1 MTTFEAKGA
10 SESAIDDEQRPQD
23 TAAGGEVVDRS
34 ATHSDHNVPHENNSL
49 KASPLSLLS

>member
-23 TAAGGEVVDRS
+23 TAAGGEAADDGGTPEHLERECAGRS
-34 ATHSDHNVPHENNSL
+34 R
-49 KASPLSLLS
+49 